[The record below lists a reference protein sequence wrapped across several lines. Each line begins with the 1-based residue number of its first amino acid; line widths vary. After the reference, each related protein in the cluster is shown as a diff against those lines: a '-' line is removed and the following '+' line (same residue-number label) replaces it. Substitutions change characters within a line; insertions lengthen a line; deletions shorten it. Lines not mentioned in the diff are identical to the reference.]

1 MEWSTRRKL
10 LYILAAAV
18 FVSTFSIYSLR
29 GIIFSEPSCFDGEHN
44 GFEVGVDCG
53 GTCSLKCTQE
63 VLPLVVKWAQ
73 FVQTSPVKYDLVAMV
88 ANKNINN
95 ASRVLGYTF
104 TVYDDKG
111 VVVGEYSASTT
122 APIDGDFPIVEQN
135 VSLPENA
142 KTVVLDL
149 HDTSHFAVQA
159 KPTRSPFLN
168 PDNLFEYTDI
178 PRVYSQLVNTTQT
191 TFTDIPVIVLL
202 YDENDTVYAI
212 NKTIVPRLS
221 PEESKKISYTWP
233 SNGMRAPTKI
243 RLYPLLNPFSAQ

>member
-10 LYILAAAV
+10 LYIVAFAV

-29 GIIFSEPSCFDGEHN
+29 GIIFSEPTCFDKKHN

-63 VLPLVVKWAQ
+63 VIPLSVKWAQ
-73 FVQTSPVKYDLVAMV
+73 FVQISPVKYDLVAMV
-88 ANKNINN
+88 ANKNIDN
-95 ASRVLGYTF
+95 ASHVLGYTF
-104 TVYDDKG
+104 TVYNDKG
-111 VVVGEYSASTT
+111 AVVGEYSASTT
-122 APIDGDFPIVEQN
+122 APLDGDFPVVQQN

-149 HDTSHFAVQA
+149 HDTAHFAVPG
-159 KPTRSPFLN
+159 KPARSPFLN

-178 PRVYSQLVNTTQT
+178 PRVYSQLVNTTQRS
-191 TFTDIPVIVLL
+191 FADIPVVVLL
-202 YDENDTVYAI
+202 YDETDTVYAI
-212 NKTIVPRLS
+212 NKTIIPRLS
-221 PEESKKISYTWP
+221 PEESKKISFTWP

-243 RLYPLLNPFSAQ
+243 RLYPLISPFLSE